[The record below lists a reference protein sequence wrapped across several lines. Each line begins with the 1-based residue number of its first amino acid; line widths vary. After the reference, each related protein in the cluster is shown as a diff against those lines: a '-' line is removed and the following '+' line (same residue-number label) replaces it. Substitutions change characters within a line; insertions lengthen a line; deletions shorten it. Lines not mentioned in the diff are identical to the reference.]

1 MSALFLDIRGAFDN
15 VSATCLL
22 TTMRDLGCLTPIV
35 TWGTSFLSN
44 RMTALSFDGHTDI
57 QWPINTGI
65 PQGSPAS
72 PILFLIYLCPLFD
85 ALTTAHPTLWAP
97 SYIDDVALVT
107 HGRTREE
114 NA

>member
-1 MSALFLDIRGAFDN
+1 
-15 VSATCLL
+15 
-22 TTMRDLGCLTPIV
+22 
-35 TWGTSFLSN
+35 
-44 RMTALSFDGHTDI
+44 MTALSFDGHTDI
-57 QWPINTGI
+57 QRPINTGI

-72 PILFLIYLCPLFD
+72 PILFLIYLRPLFD
-85 ALTTAHPTLWAP
+85 ALSNAHPTLWTP